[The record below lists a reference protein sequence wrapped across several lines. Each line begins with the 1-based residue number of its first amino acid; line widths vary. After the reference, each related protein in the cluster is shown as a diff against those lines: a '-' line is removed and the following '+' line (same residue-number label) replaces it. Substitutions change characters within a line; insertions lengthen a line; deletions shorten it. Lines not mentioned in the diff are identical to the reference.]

1 MLACVPLRGVF
12 GGGQVVSCEALAV
25 EADFLASYDVVGR
38 VRGSRR
44 RFFV

>member
-12 GGGQVVSCEALAV
+12 GGQVVSCEAPAV

-38 VRGSRR
+38 LRGSRR